1 MACDS
6 ANAKLNLGTEL
17 KLDAADFLQRYW
29 QKRPKLMR
37 QALRNF
43 ACPISANDLAGLAC
57 TEGSLARIVQGTGKR
72 FSVASGPFSD
82 ASFTGLGSSNW
93 TLLVQEVDQ
102 WDRNVRELLKHFD
115 FLPRWRIEDVMV
127 SYAVR
132 GGSVGAHV
140 DQYDVFLLQGR
151 GQRRWQIDDRAQA
164 KTAARQQF
172 LPKAKLKL
180 LAHFTPNRDWILNP
194 GDVLYLPPGVPHH
207 GVALNDDCMTFS
219 IGLRAPS
226 ATELL
231 ENFAHTQA
239 QKLAESV
246 RYSDPN
252 LTAQT
257 HPVALDSASVT
268 RVRETLA
275 KAIQLSDTE
284 LGAWFANFMS
294 AYRSSKLVL
303 PERAAKVNSSP
314 SASAA
319 LAARS
324 ASTSAALAAR
334 SASTSAALAARPAS
348 TSAQQAATKLGDRLA
363 TGASL
368 TLAPGMRVIQWQ
380 GALHMG
386 GQKIICDAQMQ
397 SVLSAFSVHIDAAV
411 WQRLSANSQALVLK
425 LKRANALIF
434 IH

>member
-1 MACDS
+1 MTRDS
-6 ANAKLNLGTEL
+6 VSAKLNLGAS
-17 KLDAADFLQRYW
+17 AADFLQRYW
-29 QKRPKLMR
+29 QKQPKLIR
-37 QALRNF
+37 QAIPNF

-57 TEGSLARIVQGTGKR
+57 TEGSLARIVQGAGKR
-72 FSVASGPFSD
+72 FSVASGPFTD
-82 ASFTGLGSSNW
+82 ASFASLGTSNW

-102 WDRNVRELLKHFD
+102 WDRNVRELLKLFD

-164 KTAARQQF
+164 KTAAKQQF

-180 LAHFTPNRDWILNP
+180 LTNFEPNCDWVLKP
-194 GDVLYLPPGVPHH
+194 GDMLYLPPGVPHH
-207 GVALNDDCMTFS
+207 GVALDDDCITFS

-226 ATELL
+226 AAELL

-239 QKLAESV
+239 QKLADSV

-252 LTAQT
+252 LNAPT
-257 HPVALDSASVT
+257 HPVALDDASIA

-275 KAIQLSDTE
+275 NAIALSDAE

-294 AYRSSKLVL
+294 GYRSTQLVL
-303 PERAAKVNSSP
+303 PELTARVSPSP
-314 SASAA
+314 SAN
-319 LAARS
+319 
-324 ASTSAALAAR
+324 
-334 SASTSAALAARPAS
+334 
-348 TSAQQAATKLGDRLA
+348 SAQLQAATKLRDKLA
-363 TGASL
+363 AGASL
-368 TLAPGMRVIQWQ
+368 TLAPGIRVIQWQ
-380 GALHMG
+380 DALHIG
-386 GQKIICDAQMQ
+386 GQKMSCDARMQ

-411 WQRLSANSQALVLK
+411 WQRLSADSQTLVLK

-434 IH
+434 TR

>member
-1 MACDS
+1 MAS
-6 ANAKLNLGTEL
+6 NS
-17 KLDAADFLQRYW
+17 LDARVDLGVDAAAFLQRYW

-43 ACPISANDLAGLAC
+43 SCPISANDLAGLAC

-72 FSVASGPFSD
+72 FTVASGPFSD
-82 ASFTGLGSSNW
+82 ARFASLGTSNW

-102 WDRNVRELLKHFD
+102 WDCNVRELLKHFD

-180 LAHFTPNRDWILNP
+180 LADFEPNRDWVLNP
-194 GDVLYLPPGVPHH
+194 GDMLYLPPGVPHH
-207 GVALNDDCMTFS
+207 GVALDDDCMTFS

-226 ATELL
+226 AAEML

-239 QKLAESV
+239 QLLADTV
-246 RYSDPN
+246 RYRDPV
-252 LTAQT
+252 LTGKT
-257 HPVALDSASVT
+257 HAVSLEHASVAK
-268 RVRETLA
+268 VRATLA

-294 AYRSSKLVL
+294 AYRAPKLAEITESKT
-303 PERAAKVNSSP
+303 AGAKNTGAHSSP
-314 SASAA
+314 SQNSAELKALVSLNRATKAA
-319 LAARS
+319 LA
-324 ASTSAALAAR
+324 
-334 SASTSAALAARPAS
+334 
-348 TSAQQAATKLGDRLA
+348 KLGDRLA
-363 TGASL
+363 AGASL
-368 TLAPGMRVIQWQ
+368 TLAPGMRVIEWQ
-380 GALHMG
+380 GMLHIG
-386 GQKIICDAQMQ
+386 GQKISCDAQIQ
-397 SVLSAFSVHIDAAV
+397 SALSAFSVHIDAAI
-411 WQRLSANSQALVLK
+411 WQQLSASSQALVLK
-425 LKRANALIF
+425 LKRADALIF
-434 IH
+434 TR

>member
-1 MACDS
+1 VAGNSPSD
-6 ANAKLNLGTEL
+6 KLDLGI
-17 KLDAADFLQRYW
+17 DAADFLQRYW

-43 ACPISANDLAGLAC
+43 VCPISANDLAGLAC

-72 FSVASGPFSD
+72 FTVASGPFSD
-82 ASFTGLGSSNW
+82 ASFASLGTSNW
-93 TLLVQEVDQ
+93 TLLVQELDQ

-180 LAHFTPNRDWILNP
+180 LADFEPNRDWVLSP
-194 GDVLYLPPGVPHH
+194 GDMLYLPPGVPHH
-207 GVALNDDCMTFS
+207 GVALDDDCMTFS

-226 ATELL
+226 AAELL

-239 QKLAESV
+239 QKLADTV
-246 RYSDPN
+246 RYSDPM
-252 LTAQT
+252 LTGQT
-257 HPVALDSASVT
+257 HSVALEHASIA

-275 KAIQLSDTE
+275 TAIQLSDTE

-294 AYRSSKLVL
+294 AYRAPRIAEITGAKIAATKITGSKITGSKITG
-303 PERAAKVNSSP
+303 PKIIGANSSP
-314 SASAA
+314 SPNSAELRA
-319 LAARS
+319 VAKLA
-324 ASTSAALAAR
+324 
-334 SASTSAALAARPAS
+334 
-348 TSAQQAATKLGDRLA
+348 DRLA
-363 TGASL
+363 GGASL
-368 TLAPGMRVIQWQ
+368 TLAPGIRVIEWQ
-380 GALHMG
+380 GALHIG
-386 GQKIICDAQMQ
+386 GQKIRCDAQMQ
-397 SVLSAFSVHIDAAV
+397 GALSAFSVHIDAAI
-411 WQRLSANSQALVLK
+411 WHQFSADSQALVLK
-425 LKRANALIF
+425 LKRAGALIF
-434 IH
+434 TC